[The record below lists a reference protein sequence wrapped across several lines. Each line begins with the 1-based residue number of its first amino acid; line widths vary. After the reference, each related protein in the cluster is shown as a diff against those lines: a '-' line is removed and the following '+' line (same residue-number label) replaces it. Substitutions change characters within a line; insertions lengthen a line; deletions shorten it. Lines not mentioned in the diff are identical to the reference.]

1 MRPTDGKHPVHVS
14 IKTIL
19 GILLLFVFISSPVL
33 ADKPDAGKPHGKSG
47 PSLEVTLI
55 GTPHWVTTY
64 GWTINKSVDSDVL
77 EMMEG
82 ASGTSFYTIV
92 VAKDGGTEAAWIDGE
107 VCVANVG
114 DGPTEGLAI
123 AADLT
128 EVHPRHPGDGGDK
141 RDEVQAKD
149 RLAHGQNPHKEMVA
163 TIPVDVSSEP
173 VVEPKQKA
181 CYDYRINIPTGGEDN
196 PQPLANGTY
205 KVTAHVNITNHLG
218 HPDEKS
224 GPGPCEIQPSP
235 SKTLNDHDS
244 ASVRDSREESGDC
257 GDGQFDENVD
267 NQDETISVSSSSKS
281 PNDHDSS
288 AQGSRGESGD
298 GRDGKGDEKV
308 KSQDKT
314 VSVTFP
320 SRFLIVHDSATVT
333 DTNGESWNL
342 QDDSYLSYSRDFDCS
357 TDHQDNT
364 VSITYPDDDTA
375 GPSDS
380 TWVTI
385 ICHADGG
392 THLIQDPVA
401 EPRYLDIN
409 TPTTVTITAK
419 VNPVH
424 ELLPDTVHVQ
434 RLDENYQVL
443 EDLGQ
448 LFDDQTYGD
457 ALPGDSI
464 FTGEFTFSEPAEG
477 KIRLRVTASYSS
489 PVSQVT
495 SYVFTLDV
503 LSPMDEETAAAIL
516 ETHKDCYET
525 FLELKQQYSEDQA
538 RLLTI
543 EHAKGMSNV
552 RNAGLSVDGTT
563 IWILYSDG
571 MEGVIP
577 TGPEGTQDSST
588 MVKEP
593 KPMPVPTGPE
603 GTQGSSTIVQ
613 EPNPMTLAAVSMT
626 GTCPDSNSAIIYS
639 PFYTSITPNDISDG
653 LYQKLRQTCTKP
665 HWVIMN
671 GGADVES
678 FRSMGQ
684 YGLVVITSHGG
695 VDMLQQV
702 FISTGEEVAMAN
714 MMRYSNDL
722 ITGKLSITISDGKLV
737 FAIPPDF
744 ITTYVRSF
752 PKSLIYLSACHS
764 LDNPTMANAF
774 LRKGAVAYAGYKGT
788 VYTYWTKSIGDQFFG
803 HLIDDRMMARE
814 AFTIIPDK
822 QRPDGGEFI
831 MTPYNNQFMLS
842 TELVTNGKFE
852 TGNTAGWTA
861 GFEGTPPGGYAVV
874 LGGNVKEGRYA
885 LRLGRWDQ
893 VYTGGLYGPPA
904 PGTEPFGYDYIYQDV
919 VVPSSGS
926 PTLRFSYNVQTYD
939 TAIWDWF
946 DVNIKNPASGSNLAT
961 VVSHDGKPGSDYG
974 TYWNG
979 GWKTVS
985 YDLSPWRGQ
994 TVRIWFGNRQDGFGD
1009 QNAVFIDDVSIPCT

>member
-1 MRPTDGKHPVHVS
+1 MRIGTM
-14 IKTIL
+14 L
-19 GILLLFVFISSPVL
+19 GILLLFIFIITPVL
-33 ADKPDAGKPHGKSG
+33 ADKPNAEKSNG
-47 PSLEVTLI
+47 RSGTSLEVTLV
-55 GTPHWVTTY
+55 GTPHWVTMY
-64 GWTINKSVDSDVL
+64 GWSIDKSVDSDLL
-77 EMMEG
+77 EMMDG
-82 ASGTSFYTIV
+82 SSGSSFYTIAV
-92 VAKDGGTEAAWIDGE
+92 SRDGGTEKAWVEGE
-107 VCVANVG
+107 VCVANKG
-114 DGPTEGLAI
+114 TRPTEGLAI
-123 AADLT
+123 RVDLV
-128 EVHPRHPGDGGDK
+128 EDHSRHPRKGGDTHDGSIAEGRTANERTPK
-141 RDEVQAKD
+141 KD
-149 RLAHGQNPHKEMVA
+149 LVA
-163 TIPVDVSSEP
+163 SVSVDVSSEP
-173 VVEPKQKA
+173 VIEPKQEA
-181 CYDYRINIPTGGEDN
+181 CYDYRIDIPLGGEN
-196 PQPLANGTY
+196 NLYPQGDGTY
-205 KVTAHVNITNHLG
+205 TVTGHVNVANPRG
-218 HPDEKS
+218 NKDGES
-224 GPGPCEIQPSP
+224 GPGPCETTPTPSGHP
-235 SKTLNDHDS
+235 NARDSGSLEVSQKSPDGRDSDS
-244 ASVRDSREESGDC
+244 ARDSG
-257 GDGQFDENVD
+257 N
-267 NQDETISVSSSSKS
+267 
-281 PNDHDSS
+281 
-288 AQGSRGESGD
+288 
-298 GRDGKGDEKV
+298 GRDGKDEEKD

-314 VSVTFP
+314 ITVIFP
-320 SRFLIVHDSATVT
+320 SKSLIVHDSATVT
-333 DTNGESWNL
+333 DTSGESWDV
-342 QDDSYLSYSRDFDCS
+342 QDDAFLSYSRDSDCS

-364 VSITYPDDDTA
+364 VSITYPDDGTA

-380 TWVTI
+380 TRVTI
-385 ICHADGG
+385 ICHAEGG
-392 THLIQDPVA
+392 THLIQDPAA
-401 EPRYLDIN
+401 EPRYLEIN
-409 TPTTVTITAK
+409 TPTTVTITAT
-419 VNPVH
+419 VNPVP
-424 ELLPDTVHVQ
+424 ELLPDTVHLQ
-434 RLDENYQVL
+434 RLDENYEVV

-448 LFDDQTYGD
+448 LYDDQTHGD
-457 ALPGDSI
+457 VLPGDSI
-464 FTGEFTFSEPAEG
+464 FTGQIVFTEPTEG
-477 KIRLRVTASYSS
+477 MIRLRVVASYSS
-489 PVSQVT
+489 PLSQVT
-495 SYVFTLDV
+495 SYVFTLDIV
-503 LSPMDEETAAAIL
+503 SPMDEETAAAIL

-525 FLELKQQYSEDQA
+525 FLELKQLYGEDQA

-543 EHAKGMSNV
+543 EHAREMSNV
-552 RNAGLSVDGTT
+552 RSAGLSVDGTT

-571 MEGVIP
+571 LEGVIP

-678 FRSMGQ
+678 FKNMGQ

-702 FISTGEEVAMAN
+702 FISTGEVVAMAN

-822 QRPDGGEFI
+822 QRPDGGEFG
-831 MTPYNNQFMLS
+831 MTPYNNQFMLP

-893 VYTGGLYGPPA
+893 IYTGGLYGPPA

-946 DVNIKNPASGSNLAT
+946 DVNIKNPASGANLAT
-961 VVSHDGKPGSDYG
+961 VVSHDGKPGYDYG